1 MSTRLKII
9 VTLVLLLLLG
19 GLGAADY
26 FLSGDEYAA
35 KLIEN
40 PDASSAS
47 SSESYIPTVG
57 TQKQSGPDVLNVITA
72 AGYTTQKSEELS
84 FLAQIAGSG
93 ASVSSA
99 IILKNDD
106 RAGSVTWT
114 DSRNVKNQFIALK
127 EALLGAFSSRVS
139 DLRDETKVETDSPV
153 RNILSFSDPALS
165 EERLVF
171 VRVRERLYEFHLA
184 KGKEDMMIGLIEEIT
199 TK

>member
-35 KLIEN
+35 
-40 PDASSAS
+40 SVS
-47 SSESYIPTVG
+47 SSESNAPTVG
-57 TQKQSGPDVLNVITA
+57 TQKQSGPDVLSVITA
-72 AGYTTQKSEELS
+72 AGFTTQNSEELS
-84 FLAQIAGSG
+84 FIAQVAGSG
-93 ASVSSA
+93 ATVSSA
-99 IILKNDD
+99 IILKNSD
-106 RAGSVTWT
+106 RAGSVTWVE
-114 DSRNVKNQFIALK
+114 SRNVKNQFIALK
-127 EALLGAFSSRVS
+127 EALLGAFSSGVS
-139 DLRDETKVETDSPV
+139 DLHDETKVETDSPV

-184 KGKEDMMIGLIEEIT
+184 KGKEDMMIELIEEIT